1 MNASFMG
8 RHDSGWRA
16 GVPAPRAPP
25 RAPPLPN
32 GAPRARMVFNVTMAL
47 ALVTTACLMVR

>member
-1 MNASFMG
+1 MARGGF
-8 RHDSGWRA
+8 RRR
-16 GVPAPRAPP
+16 APRAPP
-25 RAPPLPN
+25 PLI